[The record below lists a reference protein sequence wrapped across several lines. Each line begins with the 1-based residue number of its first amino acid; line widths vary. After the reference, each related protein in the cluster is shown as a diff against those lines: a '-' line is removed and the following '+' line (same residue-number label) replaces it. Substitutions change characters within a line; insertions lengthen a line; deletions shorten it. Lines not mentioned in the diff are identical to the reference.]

1 MKLLLSTLLL
11 VACSLTATAQK
22 QKNVPFD
29 KKAFPRD
36 QKKEVKEAIKQIEEG
51 DDWFSG
57 SNNKYGLP
65 QPKKALTFYLK
76 AQEFNPNNDKLN
88 LKIGLCYL
96 KSLNK
101 SKSLSYLEKA
111 YEINPLVDPD
121 IEYHIGRAHQYNY
134 NWKKAIKSF
143 ENWRK
148 TLSPADDIEKM
159 RVADKA
165 LKECRTGERLM
176 NDPERVW
183 IDNLG
188 EMINTEYPEYSPYI
202 SADEGIIIFTSRRPD
217 TRGGGIDE
225 QDNKYFEDIY
235 ISEKNKETG
244 KWEKA
249 VNMGSK
255 INRKTHDAPAGVS
268 PDGQK
273 LFVYYGDKGTGDIYE
288 SNLEEGEWQKP
299 EELGKNINTKDYRES
314 GAALSFDGKYLYFIS
329 GKPGGLGE
337 RDIYRSKW
345 DEEEEEWGEATNL
358 GPTINTPYDEV
369 GVFFHPDGKTMF
381 YASEGHESMGG
392 YDIFYSVMDENGVWG
407 KPVNI
412 GYPINTPDD
421 DVFFVLSASGR
432 HGYYSS
438 FSEKGFGEMDLY
450 RITFLGPE
458 KEPQLSGED
467 NLIAS
472 LENPVKQVLTE
483 PTVEV
488 KESNVAILTGIVRD
502 AKTMDAL
509 KSSIELI
516 DNEENTVIAEFSSDG
531 KTGKYL
537 VSLPAGKNYGIAVK
551 ADGYLFHS
559 ENFDIPK
566 ASGYK
571 QYNLDIDMKK
581 VEVGQSIVLKNIFFD
596 YNKYSLRS
604 ASKNELERLT
614 KLMEDNPSL
623 VIEISGHTD
632 TRGNDNYNQKL
643 SENRARSVVNYLI
656 ENGVSKD
663 RLVYKGYGEE
673 QTLIS
678 DAEIAKMKNA
688 QSREDAH
695 QMNRRTEFKI
705 LKM

>member
-1 MKLLLSTLLL
+1 MFLFAHS
-11 VACSLTATAQK
+11 AWG

-29 KKAFPRD
+29 KKSFPKD
-36 QKKEVKEAIKQIEEG
+36 QKSEFKDAVSNIEEG
-51 DDWFSG
+51 DAFFLGANSKFG
-57 SNNKYGLP
+57 VP
-65 QPKKALTFYLK
+65 QPKEALEFYLK
-76 AQEFNPNNDKLN
+76 AQEFNPNNDELN

-96 KSLNK
+96 RSLNK
-101 SKSLSYLEKA
+101 SKSLDYVKKA
-111 YEINPLVDPD
+111 YELNPLVDPD
-121 IEYHIGRAHQYNY
+121 IEYHLGKANQYNY
-134 NWKKAIKSF
+134 NWDKAIRHF

-148 TLSPADDIEKM
+148 TLIPAKDVEKM
-159 RVADKA
+159 RAADKS
-165 LKECRTGERLM
+165 LKECRTGQRLM
-176 NDPERVW
+176 NKPERVW

-188 EMINTEYPEYSPYI
+188 DKINTEYPEYSPYI

-217 TRGGGIDE
+217 TRGGGIDP

-244 KWEKA
+244 EWEKA
-249 VNMGSK
+249 INMGSN

-273 LFVYYGDKGTGDIYE
+273 MFVYYGDQGTGDIFQ
-288 SNLEEGEWQKP
+288 SDLEQDEWQKP
-299 EELGKNINTKDYRES
+299 ERLGKNINTKDYRES

-329 GKPGGLGE
+329 GKPGGLGK
-337 RDIYRSKW
+337 RDIYRSEWNK
-345 DEEEEEWGEATNL
+345 EKEEWGESVNL
-358 GPTINTPYDEV
+358 GPTINTQYDEV

-381 YASEGHESMGG
+381 FASEGHESMGG
-392 YDIFYSVMDENGVWG
+392 YDIFYSVMNENGVWG
-407 KPVNI
+407 KPENI

-438 FSEKGFGEMDLY
+438 FTEDGFGEMDLY
-450 RITFLGPE
+450 KITFLGPE
-458 KEPQLSGED
+458 KEPQLSNED

-472 LENPVKQVLTE
+472 LENPVKQILTE
-483 PTVEV
+483 PKVEV

-502 AKTMDAL
+502 AKKLTPLA
-509 KSSIELI
+509 SSIELI
-516 DNEENTVIAEFSSDG
+516 DNEENVVIAEFSSDG

-566 ASGYK
+566 TSGYK

-581 VEVGQSIVLKNIFFD
+581 VEVGQSIILKNIFFD
-596 YNKYSLRS
+596 YNKYSLRPE
-604 ASKNELERLT
+604 SKNELERLT
-614 KLMEDNPSL
+614 NLMNENPTL

-632 TRGNDNYNQKL
+632 TRGNDDYNQKL

-673 QTLIS
+673 QTLVS
-678 DAEIAKMKNA
+678 DAEIAKMKN
-688 QSREDAH
+688 SKSKEDAH